1 MLYKRL
7 RHAKYLQ
14 SNCNPYNHNYHVTK
28 SPTERRIPNMKVE
41 RIFNNEAPITLENLL
56 ESILREKIDSLVSN
70 SYDNSMVNS
79 TTSHTKGED
88 VA

>member
-1 MLYKRL
+1 
-7 RHAKYLQ
+7 
-14 SNCNPYNHNYHVTK
+14 
-28 SPTERRIPNMKVE
+28 MKVE
-41 RIFNNEAPITLENLL
+41 RIFNNESSITLESLL

-79 TTSHTKGED
+79 TTSLMKGED